1 MPNSKSG
8 FGIIIPLLTTVHCR
22 DGKNSDLDD
31 KTYSMGGKFSN
42 LSRLTHSLTHSLTH
56 WFSQGYI
63 FIGRF
68 SKRGLQ
74 LPLREIVLMLK
85 LAIDLKIR
93 PIKM

>member
-1 MPNSKSG
+1 MDGRLDGQTDVLVKNLRL
-8 FGIIIPLLTTVHCR
+8 IIIVMFSKHFDEIL
-22 DGKNSDLDD
+22 
-31 KTYSMGGKFSN
+31 GGKFSN

-93 PIKM
+93 PIKV